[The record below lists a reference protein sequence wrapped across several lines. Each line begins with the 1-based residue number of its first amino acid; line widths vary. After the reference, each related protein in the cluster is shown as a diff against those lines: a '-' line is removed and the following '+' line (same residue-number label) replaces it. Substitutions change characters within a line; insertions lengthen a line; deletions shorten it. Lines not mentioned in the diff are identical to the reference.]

1 MPLPSHG
8 DLRLRYLDWCSA
20 KVAERFQE
28 LSVDEVWERAQRTL
42 GPTQRSGEPSS
53 LPASPGYLD
62 LVREISIQLAD
73 ELGLPTFQE
82 WTEAYARDPEPFE
95 REIIGFGAPRAL
107 QEPTR

>member
-28 LSVDEVWERAQRTL
+28 LSVDEVWERAQQSL
-42 GPTQRSGEPSS
+42 GTAPPLGESSS

-62 LVREISIQLAD
+62 LVRELSIQLAD
-73 ELGLPTFQE
+73 ELGLPSFQE
-82 WTEAYARDPEPFE
+82 WTEAYSRDPEPFE
-95 REIIGFGAPRAL
+95 REIIGFGASRTL